1 MISTN
6 CRAAVDVQDALV
18 PSGALVIDQD
28 ANKTTLDPGS
38 TLLPGPVASLVSFA
52 TRSTCL
58 AVRITSAIGG
68 SGLDAARFTTL
79 STLKVGRTIL
89 DGVLSRAGKDAALV
103 RAGAVQADT
112 ETGIEGVI
120 EKIHNKADLLIF
132 WTATGFQF
140 ANTALS
146 TLSEGSQLFLSTL
159 DRFFGS
165 TDSSRA
171 MASIIAMIRREIANP
186 PLAGRGEMVGV
197 SDLVAAL
204 CTLAFLQRSCRSL
217 LEEED
222 RRSPVDEVVWDIVVL
237 NDGVRVDISDKKL
250 RHRLSRSLGS
260 SEHRDLSL
268 DSAPARQLERDI
280 VQSLPNNAKVSITTE
295 LAVSE
300 TITVDFTGDVRQIEV
315 RPPPGIELIEEKRNN
330 ALAQAG
336 KENATV
342 QFVFRNARRH
352 ERRVSY
358 QKTDG
363 EISHAVDSGRQLE
376 PPASHYPV
384 SKVASRQ
391 KSYHEGENI
400 TTAGPSTSPTSSHH
414 MTTPRLCID
423 LDADSSV
430 QQEPSHPTY
439 AAPPSQSRGSQPSLL
454 ADKKLPELPLV
465 PTRREEHSSGPS
477 AGETRKG
484 PRNVLR
490 RSTPRLNK
498 KDNSSEA
505 ASGKAKSTFVA
516 SLAAKLSG
524 KSDRRPA
531 SIHQQSLFL
540 DSDGGHDEF
549 DHSLSRI
556 SYHSIQESR
565 RQSTVSL
572 GASIVTTDNYQ
583 STSMYAE
590 TAGSREVCELDPDT
604 EDEGGQVALAR
615 NHRRSKSDTPS
626 IRTLATSRSEM
637 SLFSSYQSTA
647 LTFTPVDKLSALRQ
661 SGVLPGVF
669 PERHLLSNAARYM
682 RFASASYGSHF
693 LRALGI
699 GTEMPRS
706 GILDDTHHELRS
718 FAHHTKSNPND
729 ILLASFVDPEG
740 GSDATGATNTGVPLV
755 HYISLDHESKA
766 VVLACRGTLGFEDV
780 LADMACEYDE
790 LTWQG
795 RSYKVH
801 KGVHASAKRL
811 LHGGD
816 GRVLRTLQAALEEFP
831 NYGLILTGHSLGAAV
846 TSLLGIMI
854 SEPVDGGN
862 SSSSS
867 NNNNNNNNR
876 TFVTA
881 TTTTSSSFSFSSSSS
896 SSSSPRYHLGIP
908 PNRPIQVYAYG
919 PPATVCSAL
928 RDATR
933 GLITTMVNGNDI
945 VPFLSLGLL
954 HDVQGAALAL
964 RADGAA
970 REARRRILKAI
981 ARACLARDDQDV
993 RNDGDDEWGYE
1004 LLGTLRRAMRS
1015 EKLVPPGEVFVVEG
1029 TVALL
1034 RAPETTEGGKEGVG
1048 RPAKRMVLRYV
1059 KDVERRFG
1067 EIRFG
1072 MGLLTDHSPARYEA
1086 ALDRLVRGLGVKE

>member
-6 CRAAVDVQDALV
+6 CKAAVDVQDALASSRPIV
-18 PSGALVIDQD
+18 VDRD
-28 ANKTTLDPGS
+28 ANRTASDPGS

-89 DGVLSRAGKDAALV
+89 DGVLSRAGKDTALV
-103 RAGAVQADT
+103 RSGAVQADT
-112 ETGIEGVI
+112 ETGIDSVI

-132 WTATGFQF
+132 WTATGFRF

-186 PLAGRGEMVGV
+186 PLAGRGEAVGV

-204 CTLAFLQRSCRSL
+204 CTLAFLQRSCKSL

-222 RRSPVDEVVWDIVVL
+222 RRCPVDEVVWDIVVL
-237 NDGVRVDISDKKL
+237 NDGVRVDISDKPL
-250 RHRLSRSLGS
+250 RRRFSGSLGP

-268 DSAPARQLERDI
+268 DSAPARQLEREI
-280 VQSLPNNAKVSITTE
+280 VQSLPDNAKVSITRE
-295 LAVSE
+295 LTVSE
-300 TITVDFTGDVRQIEV
+300 TITVNFTGDVRQIEV
-315 RPPPGIELIEEKRNN
+315 RPPPGIELVEERRHPSRE
-330 ALAQAG
+330 QAG
-336 KENATV
+336 KEHAAA
-342 QFVFRNARRH
+342 QFVFRNTRRH
-352 ERRVSY
+352 ERCVSY
-358 QKTDG
+358 QKTNG
-363 EISHAVDSGRQLE
+363 KIRHAVDSGRQHELL
-376 PPASHYPV
+376 ASHHPV
-384 SKVASRQ
+384 STVVSRE
-391 KSYHEGENI
+391 KSFHEEEGI
-400 TTAGPSTSPTSSHH
+400 TAVGRSSSRTPPH
-414 MTTPRLCID
+414 MTPPRLCIE
-423 LDADSSV
+423 LDVDS
-430 QQEPSHPTY
+430 PSST
-439 AAPPSQSRGSQPSLL
+439 APPLPPRPNQPGLLTDKRLPAASLS
-454 ADKKLPELPLV
+454 
-465 PTRREEHSSGPS
+465 PTGRDEQSSGLS
-477 AGETRKG
+477 SGEARKG
-484 PRNVLR
+484 SRNVLK
-490 RSTPRLNK
+490 RSAPRINNKDITP
-498 KDNSSEA
+498 EA

-524 KSDRRPA
+524 KLDRRQA
-531 SIHQQSLFL
+531 NIHQQSLFL
-540 DSDGGHDEF
+540 DGEKRHEEF
-549 DHSLSRI
+549 DRGLSCI
-556 SYHSIQESR
+556 SYHSVEESR
-565 RQSTVSL
+565 KQSTVSL

-590 TAGSREVCELDPDT
+590 AAGSRGVCELDSDT
-604 EDEGGQVALAR
+604 EDEDGQVVVTR
-615 NHRRSKSDTPS
+615 NHRRSRSNTPS
-626 IRTLATSRSEM
+626 ICTLATSRSEV
-637 SLFSSYQSTA
+637 SLFSCYQSTA
-647 LTFTPVDKLSALRQ
+647 LTFTPADKLSALRQ
-661 SGVLPGVF
+661 RGVLPGAF
-669 PERHLLSNAARYM
+669 PERHFLSNAARYM

-699 GTEMPRS
+699 GTEMPRP
-706 GILDDTHHELRS
+706 GILDDTHLELRS
-718 FAHHTKSNPND
+718 FAHHTRSEPND
-729 ILLASFVDPEG
+729 ILLASFVDTEG

-831 NYGLILTGHSLGAAV
+831 DYGLVLTGHSLGAAV

-854 SEPVDGGN
+854 SEPVDSS

-867 NNNNNNNNR
+867 NGNR

-881 TTTTSSSFSFSSSSS
+881 TSATSYFSLSSSSS
-896 SSSSPRYHLGIP
+896 RYRLGIP

-928 RDATR
+928 RAATQ
-933 GLITTMVNGNDI
+933 GLITTIVNGNDI

-970 REARRRILKAI
+970 RETRHRILRAVV
-981 ARACLARDDQDV
+981 RACLARNDRHDD
-993 RNDGDDEWGYE
+993 NGDDDKDDDGEWGYR

-1034 RAPETTEGGKEGVG
+1034 RGPEAAEGGEGLG
-1048 RPAKRMVLRYV
+1048 RPARRMVLRYV
-1059 KDVERRFG
+1059 RDVERRFG

-1072 MGLLTDHSPARYEA
+1072 MGLLMDHSPARYEA
-1086 ALDRLVRGLGVKE
+1086 ALDRLARGLGVKE